1 MGEVVALWIES
12 RTRNPKVAS
21 SNLGPAGIVGGVLE
35 QDTDCARVCVCVCG
49 RACSL
54 LCVCALDRLNAEH
67 KL

>member
-35 QDTDCARVCVCVCG
+35 QDTDCVCVCVCVG
-49 RACSL
+49 ARAHC
-54 LCVCALDRLNAEH
+54 CVCAPWIG
-67 KL
+67 